1 MIQDFK
7 YLAFISYKREDEKW
21 ADWLQKKIES
31 YRLPARICKAHNLPP
46 KLPRVFRDTTD
57 IEPGPLSDTLQKSL
71 DNSKFLIVVCSPRS
85 ARSYWVGEEINH
97 FIRRGRQDQIL
108 LFITDGIPYSANAEK
123 ECLHPVVR
131 ENLPEMLGVNIHEE
145 GSGWAYIKKEKAFI
159 RLLSKSHDLSF
170 DALWDRH
177 RRKKINQA
185 LTSLLVF
192 LLFLTGICFAWYIN
206 KPFNMAV
213 GLKEVAS
220 FNHHLPF
227 PRSGAVLT
235 LTFDNQQLK
244 DTLADSSDYAVF
256 CNLPAKFR
264 RSKVRISFKAA
275 GYSSLDTSLVP
286 GETQVIPVSRDAS
299 YFGIIQGMVRNGLDD
314 RLMADVEVE
323 VLQIKTRTDVNGRFR
338 LFVPL
343 TLQDTI
349 YNATIRYNEKTIS
362 NNSIYPMQHN
372 NLILNTI
379 YLK

>member
-1 MIQDFK
+1 MIQDFE

-21 ADWLQKKIES
+21 AEWLQKKIEG

-97 FIRRGRQDQIL
+97 FILSGRQDQIL
-108 LFITDGIPYSANAEK
+108 LFITDGIPYSADAET
-123 ECLHPVVR
+123 ECLHPVIR

-159 RLLSKSHDLSF
+159 RLLSKSLDLTF
-170 DALWDRH
+170 DALWNRH
-177 RRKKINQA
+177 RRKKINHA

-192 LLFLTGICFAWYIN
+192 LLFLTGISFAWYIN

-213 GLKEVAS
+213 GLEEAAPHS
-220 FNHHLPF
+220 HQLSF
-227 PRSGAVLT
+227 PRSGAIMT
-235 LTFDNQQLK
+235 LAFDNQQLK
-244 DTLADSSDYAVF
+244 DTLYNSSDYAVF
-256 CNLPAKFR
+256 HNLPAKLR
-264 RSKVRISFKAA
+264 RSKARLSFKAI
-275 GYSSLDTSLVP
+275 GYIALDTSLIP

-299 YFGIIQGMVRNGLDD
+299 YFGIIQGMVRNGPDD

-323 VLQIKTRTDVNGRFR
+323 VLQIKTRTDANGRFR
-338 LFVPL
+338 LVIPL
-343 TLQDTI
+343 TLQDTV
-349 YNATIRYNEKTIS
+349 YRASIRYHEKTINS
-362 NNSIYPMQHN
+362 NIIYPMQHN